1 MWDWC
6 TLLSWLFLVYVVYTQ
21 RNPNL
26 GLFSA
31 TLHYL
36 KEVKC
41 VTVREWGIL
50 CLFSGC
56 MECNVTLV
64 EIRKGLFAVV
74 MYMLPVVARGQGKGL
89 TLPFQTE
96 ILMGFYSFSLCM
108 LRDWSTGLVGSAAG
122 ESVCP
127 KVLRSTT
134 SLKWLWWWKEK
145 SGSCV
150 CLQTQ
155 RALRCVIN
163 AINAVVGGSVSTSVG
178 GKSL

>member
-21 RNPNL
+21 LNPSL
-26 GLFSA
+26 GLYSA
-31 TLHYL
+31 TVHYL
-36 KEVKC
+36 KEVRY

-64 EIRKGLFAVV
+64 EIRKGLFVVV
-74 MYMLPVVARGQGKGL
+74 MYMLPVVAGGQGVRGWHF
-89 TLPFQTE
+89 PSQTE
-96 ILMGFYSFSLCM
+96 IPVGFYSFSLCM

-134 SLKWLWWWKEK
+134 SFKWLWWWKEK
-145 SGSCV
+145 PGSCV
-150 CLQTQ
+150 CLWTQ
-155 RALRCVIN
+155 MAFRCV
-163 AINAVVGGSVSTSVG
+163 INAVVGGSVSTSVR